1 MMNLHPNDNL
11 PPDIYPLDAS
21 QRDVKASE
29 PSGITLSRQTLLAM
43 GLLAVATLAG
53 GAYAAY
59 AFARAQPEKNALP
72 MTPQPPVA
80 ASPMTPPPPASP
92 ASPMPPPPVGAAAVP
107 MGGSAAASAHP
118 FADKSAEWLQENL
131 PKLRD
136 LAMQNP
142 SAENL
147 ENFKFAQQMVLEK
160 SEGLLAVASLV
171 ANAPPNA
178 RIGQDEVPPL
188 PKPDPNAD
196 VMSKMDL
203 VLQSMNE
210 MKQEVK
216 TLRAQVRK
224 TEANVQ
230 MARAHSPAPS
240 ELMALTIAE
249 VTPFAAVIVDRG
261 RKVTVR
267 VGEKIPGGAV
277 FQGFDPVSRQFKTDQ
292 GAFLMP

>member
-1 MMNLHPNDNL
+1 MMNSNSTDNL
-11 PPDIYPLDAS
+11 PPDMYPLDAS
-21 QRDVKASE
+21 PSEVKAAQ

-43 GLLAVATLAG
+43 GLLTVAALAG

-59 AFARAQPEKNALP
+59 AFASAQLAKNALP
-72 MTPQPPVA
+72 MTSHPPVA
-80 ASPMTPPPPASP
+80 AGPMTPPPPASP
-92 ASPMPPPPVGAAAVP
+92 MPPPPSVGAASVP
-107 MGGSAAASAHP
+107 VGASAAASTHP

-136 LAMQNP
+136 LAMEKP
-142 SAENL
+142 SSENL

-160 SEGLLAVASLV
+160 SEGLLTVASLV

-178 RIGQDEVPPL
+178 RIGQDQAPP
-188 PKPDPNAD
+188 PPQPDPNAD
-196 VMSKMDL
+196 VMNKMDL
-203 VLQSMNE
+203 VLQSVNDL
-210 MKQEVK
+210 KQEVK

-230 MARAHSPAPS
+230 MARAHSPAKS

-249 VTPFAAVIVDRG
+249 VTPFAAVMVDRG

-267 VGEKIPGGAV
+267 VGEKLPGGAV

>member
-1 MMNLHPNDNL
+1 MMNLKPTDNL

-21 QRDVKASE
+21 QRELKATES
-29 PSGITLSRQTLLAM
+29 SGITLSRQTLLAM
-43 GLLAVATLAG
+43 GLVAVATLAG

-59 AFARAQPEKNALP
+59 AFARAQPEKITLP

-80 ASPMTPPPPASP
+80 AGPMTPPPPASP
-92 ASPMPPPPVGAAAVP
+92 MPPPPSVGAASVA
-107 MGGSAAASAHP
+107 SATVSAHP

-136 LAMQNP
+136 LAMEKP
-142 SAENL
+142 SSENL

-160 SEGLLAVASLV
+160 TEGLLAVASLV

-178 RIGQDEVPPL
+178 RIGQDQVPP
-188 PKPDPNAD
+188 PPQPDPNAD
-196 VMSKMDL
+196 VMNKMDL
-203 VLQSMNE
+203 VLQSMNDL
-210 MKQEVK
+210 KQEVK

-249 VTPFAAVIVDRG
+249 VTPFAAVMVDRG

-267 VGEKIPGGAV
+267 VGEKMPGGAV